1 MTIIPSPLEAAEI
14 GSSYRLEMGYDGLER
29 SAFCP
34 KICPRISPVRAST
47 SLQRRAGCHYFTSD
61 YMRITLV
68 LNAMMERFSYLEHP
82 NQVKLKPALAA

>member
-1 MTIIPSPLEAAEI
+1 
-14 GSSYRLEMGYDGLER
+14 MGYDGLER

-34 KICPRISPVRAST
+34 KFVLEFHPSAHQP
-47 SLQRRAGCHYFTSD
+47 LQWRAGCHYFTSD

-82 NQVKLKPALAA
+82 DQVKLKTGPGCMMRGSRQLRHGDAVNI